1 MNQGIFPE
9 SSAKEERN
17 EKYEREIKE
26 TEYRLSSSII
36 LSHRKSIKRTERM
49 EGRCKGHAGRM
60 FTIHALYVQ
69 NITGGCFLTKWK
81 IDTIKGKQWNKKH

>member
-1 MNQGIFPE
+1 MNQEIFPE

-17 EKYEREIKE
+17 EKCEREIKE

-36 LSHRKSIKRTERM
+36 LSHRKSIKKTERM

-69 NITGGCFLTKWK
+69 NIIGGCFLTKWK
-81 IDTIKGKQWNKKH
+81 IDTIKGKQWK

>member
-9 SSAKEERN
+9 RSAKEERN

-26 TEYRLSSSII
+26 TEYRSSSSIL
-36 LSHRKSIKRTERM
+36 LSYRKSIKRTERM

-60 FTIHALYVQ
+60 FTISMHSM
-69 NITGGCFLTKWK
+69 CK
-81 IDTIKGKQWNKKH
+81 ILQEDVF